1 MVISYFGEN
10 CFRLQSGELS
20 LLVDP
25 ANNRLKADVT
35 LRTSTPA
42 DFFVSYDAA
51 IPQTDILFPGEYEI
65 KGIEILGMPVE
76 QEAGGKFIRTV
87 YVLDWEEMKLGIM
100 PQSSKLPDGNVLEK
114 LSELDILFLPISGD
128 GSLSPDAAAK
138 LVRQLEPAVVIPSYL
153 KSASEFLK
161 ATGQKAEAQEKF
173 VFKKKDLA
181 GKKNQVVILEP
192 KT

>member
-10 CFRLQSGELS
+10 CFRLQSGDLS

-42 DFFVSYDAA
+42 DFFVSDDAA
-51 IPQTDILFPGEYEI
+51 TPQTDILFPGEYEI
-65 KGIEILGMPVE
+65 KGIEILGMPVARE
-76 QEAGGKFIRTV
+76 TGGKFIRTA
-87 YVLDWEEMKLGIM
+87 YVLDWEEMKLGMM
-100 PQSSKLPDGNVLEK
+100 PRFSKLPDGNVLEK
-114 LSELDILFLPISGD
+114 LSELDILFLPVDGD
-128 GSLSPDAAAK
+128 GGLSPDAAAK
-138 LVRQLEPAVVIPSYL
+138 LVRQLEPAVVIPSYS

-161 ATGQKAEAQEKF
+161 ATGQRAETQEKF

-181 GKKNQVVILEP
+181 GKKNQIVILEP
-192 KT
+192 KI